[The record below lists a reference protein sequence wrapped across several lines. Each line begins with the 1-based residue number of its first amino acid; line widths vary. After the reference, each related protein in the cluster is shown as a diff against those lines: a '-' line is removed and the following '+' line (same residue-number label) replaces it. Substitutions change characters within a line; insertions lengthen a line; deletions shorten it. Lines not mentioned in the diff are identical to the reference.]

1 MSVDV
6 RHKCSKAH
14 TSGNTRLMVCLWPE
28 TEVEVEKTKEDE
40 GKETRNR
47 EAGKDEQVKVSDKMQ

>member
-1 MSVDV
+1 
-6 RHKCSKAH
+6 
-14 TSGNTRLMVCLWPE
+14 MVCLWPE
-28 TEVEVEKTKEDE
+28 TEVEVEETKEDE